1 MVTAQNELPG
11 TYESNT
17 VSTIASKEKLDKRI
31 LTNTEKMEY
40 SLGQNFPNPFNPE
53 TKISYT
59 IRESG
64 LVQLKVYDVLGKEVL
79 ALVNENKEAG
89 NYSVNF
95 DASQLPS
102 GVYIYRIQSGEFI
115 SSKKMILLK

>member
-1 MVTAQNELPG
+1 MGFGISELG
-11 TYESNT
+11 F
-17 VSTIASKEKLDKRI
+17 VS
-31 LTNTEKMEY
+31 
-40 SLGQNFPNPFNPE
+40 
-53 TKISYT
+53 
-59 IRESG
+59 
-64 LVQLKVYDVLGKEVL
+64 LKVYDVLGKEVL
-79 ALVNENKEAG
+79 ALVNGNKEAG